1 MKKLIKLFTNLF
13 SKKQEVVEPVRE
25 PMFTPEEGI
34 NVNYILESPDRL
46 KELMTYKADPKQRE
60 YVQAKMIKEKV
71 LDSETVK
78 LRKAVNDAWDGI
90 CLSRVTGEAQIEMA
104 NIAKADIQRQI
115 DANEKI
121 KKGIF
126 GKAGTYEKI

>member
-1 MKKLIKLFTNLF
+1 MKKLIKLFTSLF
-13 SKKQEVVEPVRE
+13 SKKQEIVAEPWW
-25 PMFTPEEGI
+25 TPKEG
-34 NVNYILESPDRL
+34 VNLSTMMESPDRL
-46 KELMTYKADPKQRE
+46 KELMAYQADPKQRE

-104 NIAKADIQRQI
+104 NIAKADIERQI

-121 KKGIF
+121 KKAIQQNRRV
-126 GKAGTYEKI
+126 

>member
-13 SKKQEVVEPVRE
+13 SKKRQTVEPVRE
-25 PMFTPEEGI
+25 PIYTSEEGV
-34 NVNYILESPDRL
+34 NVNYILESTDRL
-46 KELMTYKADPKQRE
+46 KELMTYQADPKQRE

-104 NIAKADIQRQI
+104 NIAKADIERQI

-121 KKGIF
+121 KKAIQQN
-126 GKAGTYEKI
+126 KRI

>member
-13 SKKQEVVEPVRE
+13 SKKQEVAEPVRE
-25 PMFTPEEGI
+25 PIFTPEKGI

-46 KELMTYKADPKQRE
+46 KELMTYQADPNQRE

-90 CLSRVTGEAQIEMA
+90 CLTRVSSEAQIEMA
-104 NIAKADIQRQI
+104 NIAKADIERQI

-121 KKGIF
+121 KKAIQQNRRV
-126 GKAGTYEKI
+126 

>member
-13 SKKQEVVEPVRE
+13 SKKQETVEPVRE
-25 PMFTPEEGI
+25 PIYTTEEGV

-46 KELMTYKADPKQRE
+46 KELMTYQADPKQRE

-121 KKGIF
+121 KKAIQQN
-126 GKAGTYEKI
+126 KRI

>member
-13 SKKQEVVEPVRE
+13 SKNQETVEPVRE
-25 PMFTPEEGI
+25 PIYTTEEGV

-46 KELMTYKADPKQRE
+46 KELMTYQADPKQRE

-121 KKGIF
+121 KKAIQQN
-126 GKAGTYEKI
+126 KRI

>member
-1 MKKLIKLFTNLF
+1 MKKLIKLFTSLF
-13 SKKQEVVEPVRE
+13 SKNQETVEPVRE
-25 PMFTPEEGI
+25 PMYTSEEGV

-46 KELMTYKADPKQRE
+46 KELMTYQADPKQRE
-60 YVQAKMIKEKV
+60 YVQAKIIKEKV

-121 KKGIF
+121 KKVIQQN
-126 GKAGTYEKI
+126 KRV

>member
-13 SKKQEVVEPVRE
+13 SKKQETVEPVRE
-25 PMFTPEEGI
+25 PIYTTEEGV

-46 KELMTYKADPKQRE
+46 KELMTYQADPKQRE

-121 KKGIF
+121 KKAIQQN
-126 GKAGTYEKI
+126 KRV

>member
-1 MKKLIKLFTNLF
+1 MKKLIKLFTSLF
-13 SKKQEVVEPVRE
+13 SKKQETVEPVRE
-25 PMFTPEEGI
+25 PIYTSEEGV

-46 KELMTYKADPKQRE
+46 KELMTYQADPKQRE

-121 KKGIF
+121 KKVIQQN
-126 GKAGTYEKI
+126 KRV

>member
-13 SKKQEVVEPVRE
+13 SKKQETVEPVRE
-25 PMFTPEEGI
+25 PIYTSEEGV

-46 KELMTYKADPKQRE
+46 KELMTYQADPKQRE

-121 KKGIF
+121 KKAIQQNRRV
-126 GKAGTYEKI
+126 

>member
-13 SKKQEVVEPVRE
+13 SKRQQTVEPVRE
-25 PMFTPEEGI
+25 PIYTSEEGV
-34 NVNYILESPDRL
+34 NVNYILESTDRL
-46 KELMTYKADPKQRE
+46 KELMTYQADPKQRE

-104 NIAKADIQRQI
+104 NIAKADIERQI

-121 KKGIF
+121 KKAIQQN
-126 GKAGTYEKI
+126 KRI